1 MNVIYTKKKKKKKNL
16 PKMLILTNNVK
27 CPRNFVRYN
36 RYNVKCNFTFRLKI
50 KYVNKLL
57 FEYSDVYTQKREK
70 IFKLKNSN

>member
-1 MNVIYTKKKKKKKNL
+1 MSYTLKKEKKKKNL

-36 RYNVKCNFTFRLKI
+36 RYNVKCNFTFRLKT
-50 KYVNKLL
+50 KYVNKLI
-57 FEYSDVYTQKREK
+57 FEYSDVYTQKGEK